1 MQKKSSFLFL
11 VISLVLFIVLLTCLF
26 TESARTNKIKEEV
39 ACQKTEDFTD
49 QYFRFVEKIQIDTGN
64 GNMSVSTSFVPEV
77 GSFPVKEDIYQS
89 IAYHALQIVTFFP
102 EVNHFDYIVL
112 WDDASKQEVMTLVIN
127 EDAIKQLAEIYY
139 REYGNK
145 NGGFET
151 SFRKV
156 FSSIVET
163 EETKTWRDRIDPN
176 SATP

>member
-1 MQKKSSFLFL
+1 MQKKVLILSVAISSILFL
-11 VISLVLFIVLLTCLF
+11 VLLIGLF

-39 ACQKTEDFTD
+39 VYRRIEDFTN
-49 QYFRFVEKIQIDTGN
+49 QYFTFAEKVRINTSDGK
-64 GNMSVSTSFVPEV
+64 MSVSTSFVPEV

-112 WDDASKQEVMTLVIN
+112 WDDNSKQEVMTLAIN
-127 EDAIKQLAEIYY
+127 EDAIKQLAKIYY
-139 REYGNK
+139 GEYINQ
-145 NGGFET
+145 NGGIET

-163 EETKTWRDRIDPN
+163 EESKSWRERIDPN
-176 SATP
+176 SDIP